1 MWRGVVRIVSL
12 ATITKLAI
20 GVMLM
25 FMQCLLAQATE
36 IKALGVVPL
45 KTSIDVLAPQFERAT
60 GHKVTVSYA
69 GSSDLI
75 KRFAA
80 GETFDVALVWPAM
93 IDRLLKE
100 GKVAAGTRA
109 DVARVAIGVAV
120 KKGVPKPDISTADAV
135 KRTLLNAKS
144 VSVSAEGA
152 SGVYLE
158 HLLKRLGIAEEMK
171 PKLRPVPGGPL
182 VVGPVAR
189 GEVELAV
196 ISIPY
201 VILEPGAELVGPMP
215 DELQEYVVY
224 TAGVSATAKDAGAAG
239 ALVRHFTSPAAAA
252 VLRSQGLDPATP

>member
-1 MWRGVVRIVSL
+1 MRIVSL

-20 GVMLM
+20 GVMLI
-25 FMQCLLAQATE
+25 FMQCLMARATE

-60 GHKVTVSYA
+60 GHNVTVSYA

-100 GKVAAGTRA
+100 GKVTAGTRA

-120 KKGVPKPDISTADAV
+120 KKGAPKPDISTADAV

-158 HLLKRLGIAEEMK
+158 NLLKRLGIAEEMK

-224 TAGVSATAKDAGAAG
+224 TAGVSAAAKDAGAAG
-239 ALVRHFTSPAAAA
+239 ALIRHLTSPAAAA

>member
-1 MWRGVVRIVSL
+1 MKIVSI
-12 ATITKLAI
+12 ATIAEIAVGTI
-20 GVMLM
+20 LM
-25 FMQCLLAQATE
+25 FMPDPTAHAAE

-60 GHKVTVSYA
+60 GHKVAISYA

-75 KRFAA
+75 KQFAA
-80 GETFDVALVWPAM
+80 GESFDVALVWPAM

-100 GKVAAGTRA
+100 GKLATGSRA

-120 KKGVPKPDISTADAV
+120 KKGAPKPDISTVEAV

-144 VSVSAEGA
+144 VSHSAEGA
-152 SGVYLE
+152 SGVYLQN
-158 HLLKRLGIAEEMK
+158 LLKRLGIAEEMK

-201 VILEPGAELVGPMP
+201 IVVEPGAGLVGPMP
-215 DELQEYVVY
+215 AELQEYVVY
-224 TAGVSATAKDAGAAG
+224 TAGVSAATRDANAAG
-239 ALVRHFTSPAAAA
+239 ALVRHLTSPDAAV
-252 VLRSQGLDPATP
+252 VLRSQGLDPTSP